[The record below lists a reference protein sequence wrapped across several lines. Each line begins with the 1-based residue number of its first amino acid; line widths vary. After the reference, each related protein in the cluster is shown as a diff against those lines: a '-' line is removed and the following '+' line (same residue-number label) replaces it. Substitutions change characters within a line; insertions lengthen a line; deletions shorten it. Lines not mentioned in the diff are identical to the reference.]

1 MIQCFCKTYLTKEGE
16 ILKKITKLGVVLM
29 TGLMMAGIGLE
40 THSSFDDPSSTV
52 AYAAKKNRTAL
63 NSNKSIEKYLKKQN
77 KSLKILEVNGTYTEK
92 GNYTVQITLDA
103 KDNGMNSAK
112 NQVIMAVKVL
122 NKKSMKNFSNIGISV
137 KADMT
142 DGDKDYAIKSDW
154 TPEFINS
161 NDAKTLRLKNVEQR
175 AESWWQLEN
184 N

>member
-1 MIQCFCKTYLTKEGE
+1 M
-16 ILKKITKLGVVLM
+16 KKITKLGVVLM
-29 TGLMMAGIGLE
+29 TGLMLGGIGLE

-52 AYAAKKNRTAL
+52 AYATKKTKSAL
-63 NSNKSIEKYLKKQN
+63 NSNKSIEKYLKNQN

-112 NQVIMAVKVL
+112 NQVIMAVKAL
-122 NKKSMKNFSNIGISV
+122 NKNSMKNFSNVGISV
-137 KADMT
+137 TADMT
-142 DGDKDYAIKSDW
+142 DGDKGYAIKSDW

-161 NDAKTLRLKNVEQR
+161 NDAKTLRVKNVKQR